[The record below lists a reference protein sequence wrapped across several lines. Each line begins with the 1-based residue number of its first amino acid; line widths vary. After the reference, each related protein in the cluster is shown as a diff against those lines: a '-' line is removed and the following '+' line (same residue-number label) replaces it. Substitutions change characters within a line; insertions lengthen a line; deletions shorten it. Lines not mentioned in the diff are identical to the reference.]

1 MINTLKKM
9 MVGLVGA
16 TFMIGAMAPVSAA
29 PVLPTAQV
37 VDANNVMQVRDRWDR
52 RGHGNWNGHR
62 PGRPAGM
69 DTVPVRARVG
79 TIIARV
85 QVIGMAIAAITTI
98 AMAIVVIMM
107 AGGIR
112 WQLSALGRSS
122 VVQSL
127 SQHLSRFTA
136 LVIAMFSGAITAT
149 DHIALRTIRSSHIMV
164 RASSAIRLT
173 ADRSRNP
180 KNSRLKR
187 VAVFICRSDYT
198 KTIFVRLSAALVI
211 AFNVV
216 ACHFMM

>member
-1 MINTLKKM
+1 MT
-9 MVGLVGA
+9 VGTVVVMA
-16 TFMIGAMAPVSAA
+16 IGTVIVPAA
-29 PVLPTAQV
+29 L
-37 VDANNVMQVRDRWDR
+37 
-52 RGHGNWNGHR
+52 
-62 PGRPAGM
+62 AGM

-85 QVIGMAIAAITTI
+85 QVIGMVIAAITTI

-112 WQLSALGRSS
+112 WQLSALEQSS

-136 LVIAMFSGAITAT
+136 LAIAMFSGAITAT

-180 KNSRLKR
+180 KKQPPQKGGCFHLQ
-187 VAVFICRSDYT
+187 
-198 KTIFVRLSAALVI
+198 VRLYQDHICAISRRAGHSLQRRRLSFYDVSTVSGGQFAPHSSHPHRRLRSKHRH
-211 AFNVV
+211 NVRV
-216 ACHFMM
+216 RKRDRVQ